1 MVLRSATLTAVA
13 ALSGSCCSAVRR
25 GGAGA
30 ATFAAGVLVGA
41 ATVRFCDSV
50 QLYETAADVPGRL
63 IRKQRPFFGEVLSV
77 ADGDTLRV
85 RHMPMRLLPRRRF
98 TGKLSDHTIPVRII
112 AVDAPEIAHF
122 GAPGQP
128 LAEEARR
135 LASTRVLYRM
145 VRITPMATDQ
155 YGRIVA
161 RVRYGVF
168 GELSSEMLR
177 KGLAAVYRGRG
188 ASYGHRGQA
197 WWEAIEARAQRE
209 KRGIWSRGAA
219 ATELPSEYKEAQKRL
234 KKK

>member
-25 GGAGA
+25 GGTGA

-135 LASTRVLYRM
+135 LARNRVLHRR

-168 GELSSEMLR
+168 GELSSEMLEGAR
-177 KGLAAVYRGRG
+177 CGLQGSRRLVWAPWSGVVGGYRGACPTRETRHLV
-188 ASYGHRGQA
+188 AWRSSHRA
-197 WWEAIEARAQRE
+197 PE
-209 KRGIWSRGAA
+209 
-219 ATELPSEYKEAQKRL
+219 
-234 KKK
+234 